1 MNVYNRKM
9 FRKKGGGATGIM
21 ASGPELIKAQ
31 SGTFVNMLTNPPTFG
46 GVDDLKNL
54 VQNISLSNIIGAG
67 GQPQNTR
74 PNLSFTARSVNPTTK
89 YTPPS
94 LMQRLNRIPEG
105 ITSVKQ
111 ATPSGSK
118 SPLFGFDLDP
128 MGTSNKRLGAVKDM
142 AKTESEVMKQ
152 QQNRLIDFDQFGKKN
167 PKSGESLG
175 LGEGEQ
181 INNELQ
187 KINEKFKKAAKE
199 ADKVS
204 SFDLE
209 GDEAFDDST
218 AIEQEQEG
226 LVKKVQPK
234 VIGGGDDRT
243 KPSGVNDLDTMLT
256 KVFGETKTKDT
267 TKGSGAENKGG
278 GKASLAGEATK
289 NAYKE
294 TNKLISSYVEKGDS
308 EHATNTQLMQ
318 AGFKKS
324 DVEKMS
330 PAEKVAEVKNII
342 KEVMGSE
349 DSGPD
354 DDLNAM
360 NTIMLGLSIAAGD
373 SPDALTNI
381 IKGSKDYT
389 ERRMKNLKEKR
400 DREEKL
406 DLLALTTV
414 LNREDKEDD
423 RNFIREKQANSQKH
437 DMRMFVAKS
446 GFEMEKQLASFNF
459 KELINK
465 ENNLVKLQLDANQTE
480 RFTLGLKST
489 MAQTI
494 AKIKS
499 NEAIANSSNAL
510 KADIA
515 NANNENQLLRATL
528 SNLPDGYAFAMQEGL
543 KNNLTGDE
551 LFNYAKEKGQMFAKS
566 NIFTGPDSLR
576 RMVINVAP
584 KVMKEQNMNFNEAV
598 NHIVDSVSANQ
609 TLLQAFPEITKF
621 KNTIASPTTATLNT
635 ADSKILDQRNIK
647 VGDSFIS
654 GGQKYK
660 RTADNKIELVG
671 G

>member
-1 MNVYNRKM
+1 MTVYNRKM
-9 FRKKGGGATGIM
+9 FRKKGGATGIM

-46 GVDDLKNL
+46 GVDDLRNL
-54 VQNISLSNIIGAG
+54 VENMSLANIIGAG
-67 GQPQNTR
+67 GRPTNTR
-74 PNLSFTARSVNPTTK
+74 PRGNVTARGVNATSK
-89 YTPPS
+89 FTPPP
-94 LMQRLNRIPEG
+94 LMERLNRVPDG
-105 ITSVKQ
+105 ITSIKQ
-111 ATPSGSK
+111 SIPTGSK

-128 MGTSNKRLGAVKDM
+128 MGTTNKRFGAVKDM
-142 AKTESEVMKQ
+142 AKTESDVMKE
-152 QQNRLIDFDQFGKKN
+152 QQNRLIDFKQFDAKN
-167 PKSGESLG
+167 PTSGSSLG
-175 LGEGEQ
+175 LGEGEA
-181 INNELQ
+181 INNELAKQ
-187 KINEKFKKAAKE
+187 RKKFEKASKE

-209 GDEAFDDST
+209 GEEAFDDST
-218 AIEQEQEG
+218 AIEQEQDS

-234 VIGGGDDRT
+234 VIGGGDNRT
-243 KPSGVNDLDTMLT
+243 TPSGVNELDTMLT
-256 KVFGETKTKDT
+256 KVFGENKTKDT
-267 TKGSGAENKGG
+267 TKGSGVETKGG
-278 GKASLAGEATK
+278 GKASAASESTK
-289 NAYKE
+289 NAYKK
-294 TNKLISSYVEKGDS
+294 TNDLVKNYVDKGDS
-308 EHATNTQLMQ
+308 ENATNTQLMQ

-324 DVEKMS
+324 DVENMS

-349 DSGPD
+349 DSGSD

-389 ERRMKNLKEKR
+389 EKRIKNLKEKR
-400 DREEKL
+400 DKEEKL

-414 LNREDKEDD
+414 LNREEKEDD
-423 RNFIREKQANSQKH
+423 RNFRREIHQSSQKH
-437 DMRMFVAKS
+437 DMRMFAAKS
-446 GFEMEKQLASFNF
+446 TFEMEKQLASFNF
-459 KELINK
+459 KERINTT
-465 ENNLVKLQLDANQTE
+465 NNQLRLQLDSNQTE

-515 NANNENQLLRATL
+515 NAKEENLLLRTTL

-543 KNNLTGDE
+543 KQNLTGDA
-551 LFNYAKEKGQMFAKS
+551 LFNYAKEKGALFAKS

-621 KNTIASPTTATLNT
+621 KNTIASPTTATINVNQ
-635 ADSKILDQRNIK
+635 SKILDQRNIK
-647 VGDSFIS
+647 VGDTFDS
-654 GGQKYK
+654 GGVKYK
-660 RTADNKIELVG
+660 RTADNKLEVIG